1 MFWLNLGWICLFLM
15 FSSCLCVHGD
25 RLDATVSFAC
35 HFGLHGSLR
44 LGRFLGCVV
53 AATTRGRSVGAYC
66 TTGGTAVVFKNG
78 AEKVGV
84 TQILRKLLAQM
95 CRAIPQG
102 LASFF
107 HRLAISNVRP
117 ETRLWILVQEASC
130 WFHRPN
136 RLHNGTRN
144 CHFLLLGAGYVQL
157 CKKSTYQTNKKLG

>member
-1 MFWLNLGWICLFLM
+1 VFTGTDLTRRCPLRAILDFMVRCDLADFLDVSLLLLLEADPSERTVLLVAPLS
-15 FSSCLCVHGD
+15 FSKTALRKSGSPKSSESCLRKC
-25 RLDATVSFAC
+25 
-35 HFGLHGSLR
+35 
-44 LGRFLGCVV
+44 
-53 AATTRGRSVGAYC
+53 AAPS
-66 TTGGTAVVFKNG
+66 
-78 AEKVGV
+78 
-84 TQILRKLLAQM
+84 RKAWLV
-95 CRAIPQG
+95 
-102 LASFF
+102 FF